1 MTQDNNQVQAEAL
14 IEDDP
19 IEVRKAKREAL
30 YAAGKQPYGMRFDY
44 DMHVDQIKEKY
55 ATLEDGVTLDDRVKV
70 AGRIMAI
77 RKQGKI
83 MFMVLREREGDIQL
97 FCRVNFLGEEAFGE
111 MKDLDMGDWIGVEG
125 NIMRSKASPT
135 KRCAIVS
142 VTSTWS

>member
-1 MTQDNNQVQAEAL
+1 
-14 IEDDP
+14 
-19 IEVRKAKREAL
+19 
-30 YAAGKQPYGMRFDY
+30 
-44 DMHVDQIKEKY
+44 
-55 ATLEDGVTLDDRVKV
+55 
-70 AGRIMAI
+70 MAI

-97 FCRVNFLGEEAFGE
+97 FCRVNFLGEEAFEE

-125 NIMRSKASPT
+125 NIMRSKRGELSIAVDSFVLLSKSLCPRSSMASPT